1 MKFLIKY
8 NTLRKLK
15 IQKIITNI
23 NAGKFIICY
32 FNMRISEQKIEQV
45 RSSISIVDVISAYVQ
60 LRKRG
65 KNYVGL
71 CPFHNEKTPS
81 FTVSEEK
88 QIFHC
93 FGCHTGGNVFKFLME
108 YDKISF
114 VEAVQELAE
123 KQGIDLELDKNI
135 NEDQQNEL
143 EEFYELNNISAR
155 YFSDL
160 LLVQPEGEIARN
172 YFNERKLNPK
182 ILRVFGLGYSL
193 PANNSFV
200 HFAEDKNL
208 DFNKLITLG
217 LVGRSEKGRLFDRYP
232 GRIIFP
238 IFSPNGRV
246 IAFAGRKLDAST
258 PGGKYINSP
267 ETPIYIKGRT
277 LYGLSH
283 AKDEIRKKGVALVVE
298 GYMDLLALYQ
308 NNIKNVVAVSG
319 TAFTDEQV
327 LLLSRYTKNVILLFD
342 SDTAGI
348 KASMRSIEI
357 LLSQNFEI
365 KITSLPKNED
375 PDSYINKN
383 GKDKFYDLLN
393 KSKNFL
399 EYQTA
404 YYETEGMFD
413 DPVKT
418 TEAIRELVK
427 PAALIKDELKRSLL
441 IKTIAKK
448 FNLREMLIEA
458 ELNKALKNISKLESA
473 HQQRTSVQIK
483 KEEAINNQTQKSEVT
498 NNLQTERDLIKLLFE
513 DEIEIIK
520 YILENIKVD
529 DFSNENHRVIIRK
542 ISEKFSIN
550 EKIKTSLIIDEFK
563 DEKIE
568 LYLRELLFDKYSIS
582 PKWEEL
588 LPDSDNEFKLFNY
601 TVEVVNKMKINIL
614 NKLIESN
621 LKELELAENEN
632 EKFELIKLGNELKNE
647 KHTLLKEIK

>member
-1 MKFLIKY
+1 
-8 NTLRKLK
+8 
-15 IQKIITNI
+15 
-23 NAGKFIICY
+23 
-32 FNMRISEQKIEQV
+32 MRIPEHKIEQI
-45 RSSISIVDVISAYVQ
+45 RSSISIVDLISEYIQ

-65 KNYVGL
+65 KNYTGL

-93 FGCHTGGNVFKFLME
+93 FGCHAGGNVYKFLME
-108 YDKISF
+108 YEKISF

-123 KQGIDLELDKNI
+123 KLGIDLELEKSASD
-135 NEDQQNEL
+135 EQQNEL
-143 EEFYELNNISAR
+143 EELYELNNIVAR

-160 LLVQPEGEIARN
+160 LLVKPNGELAKKYFEDRN
-172 YFNERKLNPK
+172 LNPK
-182 ILRVFGLGYSL
+182 ILRIFGLGYSL
-193 PANNSFV
+193 LANNSFV

-217 LVGRSEKGRLFDRYP
+217 LVGRSEKGRLFDKYP

-246 IAFAGRKLDAST
+246 IAFAGRKLDPSA

-283 AKDEIRKKGVALVVE
+283 AKDEIRKKGAALVVE

-308 NNIKNVVAVSG
+308 NDIKNVVAVSG
-319 TAFTDEQV
+319 TAFTEEQV
-327 LLLSRYTKNVILLFD
+327 QLLSRYTKNVILLFD

-357 LLSQNFEI
+357 LLGQDFEI
-365 KITSLPKNED
+365 KITALPKDED
-375 PDSYINKN
+375 PDSYVNKY
-383 GKDKFYDLLN
+383 GKDKFYELLN
-393 KSKNFL
+393 KARNFL

-404 YYETEGMFD
+404 YYEDEGMFEE
-413 DPVKT
+413 PVT
-418 TEAIRELVK
+418 TAEAIRELVK

-448 FNLREMLIEA
+448 FNLREMLIET
-458 ELNKALKNISKLESA
+458 ELNKALKNITKLETA
-473 HQQRTSVQIK
+473 QQRRTSQTKYEESEINK
-483 KEEAINNQTQKSEVT
+483 KQKDDITS
-498 NNLQTERDLIKLLFE
+498 NLQTERDLIILLFE
-513 DEIEIIK
+513 SDIEITK
-520 YILENIKVD
+520 YILGNLNVD
-529 DFSNENHRVIIRK
+529 DFLNERHRVIVRK
-542 ISEKFSIN
+542 IADKFSAN
-550 EKIKTSLIIDEFK
+550 EVIDPSLIMNDIK
-563 DEKIE
+563 DESID

-582 PKWEEL
+582 AKWEEL
-588 LPDSDNEFKLFNY
+588 MPDSENEYKLFNY

-614 NKLIESN
+614 NKLIEQN
-621 LKELELAENEN
+621 LKELELAESED
-632 EKFELIKLGNELKNE
+632 EKSELMKLELELKNE
-647 KHTLLKEIK
+647 RSALLKK

>member
-1 MKFLIKY
+1 
-8 NTLRKLK
+8 
-15 IQKIITNI
+15 
-23 NAGKFIICY
+23 
-32 FNMRISEQKIEQV
+32 MRIPEQKIEQV
-45 RSSISIVDVISAYVQ
+45 KSSVSIVDIISEYVQ

-65 KNYVGL
+65 KNYTGL

-93 FGCHTGGNVFKFLME
+93 FGCHTGGNVYKFLME
-108 YDKISF
+108 YNKISF

-123 KQGIDLELDKNI
+123 KLGIDLEPDKNI
-135 NEDQQNEL
+135 NDERQNEL
-143 EEFYELNNISAR
+143 EELYELNNITAR

-160 LLVQPEGEIARN
+160 LLVKPEGETARK
-172 YFNERKLNPK
+172 YFEERKLLPK
-182 ILRVFGLGYSL
+182 TLRVFGLGYSL

-200 HFAEDKNL
+200 HFAEEKNL

-217 LVGRSEKGRLFDRYP
+217 LVGRSEKGRLYDRYP

-246 IAFAGRKLDAST
+246 IAFAGRKLDEST

-308 NNIKNVVAVSG
+308 NEIKNVVAVSG
-319 TAFTDEQV
+319 TAFTEEQAQ
-327 LLLSRYTKNVILLFD
+327 LLYRYTKNVILLFD

-357 LLSQNFEI
+357 LLNRNFEI
-365 KITSLPKNED
+365 KIAALPEDDD
-375 PDSYINKN
+375 PDSYINKY
-383 GKDKFYDLLN
+383 GKDKFYELLE
-393 KSKNFL
+393 KSRNFL

-404 YYETEGMFD
+404 YYESEGFFD
-413 DPVKT
+413 DPGKT
-418 TEAIRELVK
+418 AEAIRELVK

-448 FNLREMLIEA
+448 FNLREILIET
-458 ELNKALKNISKLESA
+458 ELNKALKNILKLENA
-473 HQQRTSVQIK
+473 QQRSTAFK
-483 KEEAINNQTQKSEVT
+483 TKREESKT
-498 NNLQTERDLIKLLFE
+498 NNNKAAETTNHLQTERDLIKLLFE
-513 DEIEIIK
+513 DDVEITK
-520 YILENIKVD
+520 YILENLNVD
-529 DFSNENHRVIIRK
+529 DFQNDKHREIIRK
-542 ISEKFSIN
+542 ISERYSNNKEINPSSI
-550 EKIKTSLIIDEFK
+550 LDEFENENL
-563 DEKIE
+563 D

-582 PKWEEL
+582 SKWDEL
-588 LPDSDNEFKLFNY
+588 LPDSNNEYKLFNY
-601 TVEVVNKMKINIL
+601 AVEVVNKMQINIL
-614 NKLIESN
+614 NRLIEQN
-621 LKELELAENEN
+621 LKELEKAESEE
-632 EKFELIKLGNELKNE
+632 EKFELIKLGNELKKE
-647 KHTLLKEIK
+647 RLSLLKDVK

>member
-1 MKFLIKY
+1 
-8 NTLRKLK
+8 
-15 IQKIITNI
+15 
-23 NAGKFIICY
+23 
-32 FNMRISEQKIEQV
+32 MRIPEHKIEQI
-45 RSSISIVDVISAYVQ
+45 RSSISIVDLISGYVQ

-65 KNYVGL
+65 KNYIGL

-93 FGCHTGGNVFKFLME
+93 FGCHTGGNIYKFLME
-108 YDKISF
+108 YEKISF
-114 VEAVQELAE
+114 VEAIQELAE
-123 KQGIDLELDKNI
+123 KLGIDLELEKNASD
-135 NEDQQNEL
+135 EQQNEL
-143 EEFYELNNISAR
+143 EELYELNNITAR

-160 LLVQPEGEIARN
+160 LLVKPEGEVARK
-172 YFNERKLNPK
+172 YFDDRKLNPK

-193 PANNSFV
+193 PSNNSFV

-246 IAFAGRKLDAST
+246 IAFAGRKLDSST

-283 AKDEIRKKGVALVVE
+283 AKDEIRKKGTAIIVE

-308 NNIKNVVAVSG
+308 NDIKNVVAVSG
-319 TAFTDEQV
+319 TAFTEEQV
-327 LLLSRYTKNVILLFD
+327 QLLSRYTKNVILLFD

-357 LLSQNFEI
+357 LLGQDFEI
-365 KITSLPKNED
+365 KIAALPKDED
-375 PDSYINKN
+375 PDSYVNKY
-383 GKDKFYDLLN
+383 GKDKFYELLN
-393 KSKNFL
+393 KSRNFL

-404 YYETEGMFD
+404 YYEAEGMFED
-413 DPVKT
+413 SVT
-418 TEAIRELVK
+418 TAEAIRELVK
-427 PAALIKDELKRSLL
+427 PVALIKDELKRSLL

-448 FNLREMLIEA
+448 FNLREMLIET
-458 ELNKALKNISKLESA
+458 ELNKAIKNISKLKTA
-473 HQQRTSVQIK
+473 QQRRTTSQTKYEENGINK
-483 KEEAINNQTQKSEVT
+483 KQKDDVT

-513 DEIEIIK
+513 GDIEIIK
-520 YILENIKVD
+520 YILENLNVD
-529 DFSNENHRVIIRK
+529 DFLNEMHRVIVRE
-542 ISEKFSIN
+542 ISDKYSADEIIN
-550 EKIKTSLIIDEFK
+550 PSLIMDEFK
-563 DEKIE
+563 DENIG
-568 LYLRELLFDKYSIS
+568 LYLRELLFDKHSIS
-582 PKWEEL
+582 AKWEEL
-588 LPDSDNEFKLFNY
+588 LPGSENEYKLFNY
-601 TVEVVNKMKINIL
+601 TVNVVNKMKVNIL
-614 NKLIESN
+614 NRLIERN
-621 LKELELAENEN
+621 LHELELAESED

-647 KHTLLKEIK
+647 RLTLLKEAK

>member
-1 MKFLIKY
+1 
-8 NTLRKLK
+8 
-15 IQKIITNI
+15 
-23 NAGKFIICY
+23 
-32 FNMRISEQKIEQV
+32 MRISEQKIEQV
-45 RSSISIVDVISAYVQ
+45 RSSISIVDIISDFVQ

-65 KNYVGL
+65 KNYIGL

-135 NEDQQNEL
+135 NDEQQNEL
-143 EEFYELNNISAR
+143 EEFYELNNIAAR

-160 LLVQPEGEIARN
+160 LLIKPEGEIARK

-200 HFAEDKNL
+200 RFAEDKNL
-208 DFNKLITLG
+208 DFNKVIKLG

-232 GRIIFP
+232 DRIIFP

-246 IAFAGRKLDAST
+246 IAFAGRKLDSST

-308 NNIKNVVAVSG
+308 NDIRNVVAVSG

-327 LLLSRYTKNVILLFD
+327 QLLSRYTKNVILLFD

-365 KITSLPKNED
+365 KITALPKDED
-375 PDSYINKN
+375 PDSYVNKY
-383 GKDKFYDLLN
+383 GKDKFYELLN
-393 KSKNFL
+393 KSRNFL

-404 YYETEGMFD
+404 YYETEGMFE
-413 DPVKT
+413 DPVT
-418 TEAIRELVK
+418 TAEAIRELVK

-458 ELNKALKNISKLESA
+458 ELNKALKNISKLETA
-473 HQQRTSVQIK
+473 QQHRAAVQTK
-483 KEEAINNQTQKSEVT
+483 KGETINSQTQKREVT
-498 NNLQTERDLIKLLFE
+498 SSLQTERDLIKLLFE
-513 DEIEIIK
+513 SDIEITK
-520 YILENIKVD
+520 YILENINVD
-529 DFSNENHRVIIRK
+529 NFSNENHRIIVREIAKNFSANEVI
-542 ISEKFSIN
+542 EA
-550 EKIKTSLIIDEFK
+550 SLIINAFK
-563 DEKIE
+563 DENIK

-582 PKWEEL
+582 SKWEEL
-588 LPDSDNEFKLFNY
+588 LPDSENEFKLFNY

-621 LKELELAENEN
+621 LKELELAESED
-632 EKFELIKLGNELKNE
+632 EKSELMKLELELKNE
-647 KHTLLKEIK
+647 RSALLKK

>member
-1 MKFLIKY
+1 
-8 NTLRKLK
+8 
-15 IQKIITNI
+15 
-23 NAGKFIICY
+23 
-32 FNMRISEQKIEQV
+32 MRIPEQKIEQV
-45 RSSISIVDVISAYVQ
+45 RSSISIVDIISEYVQ

-93 FGCHTGGNVFKFLME
+93 FGCHSGGNVFKFLME

-123 KQGIDLELDKNI
+123 KQGIDLEINSNI
-135 NEDQQNEL
+135 NDEQQNEM
-143 EEFYELNNISAR
+143 EEFYELNNIAAR

-160 LLVQPEGEIARN
+160 LLVQTEGEIARK
-172 YFNERKLNPK
+172 YFDERNLKPK
-182 ILRVFGLGYSL
+182 ILRVFGLGYSP

-208 DFNKLITLG
+208 DFNKLIKLG

-246 IAFAGRKLDAST
+246 TAFAGRKLDSST

-283 AKDEIRKKGVALVVE
+283 AKDEIRKKGVALIVE
-298 GYMDLLALYQ
+298 GYMDLLSLYQ
-308 NNIKNVVAVSG
+308 NDVKNVVAVSG

-327 LLLSRYTKNVILLFD
+327 QLLSRYTKNVILLFD

-357 LLSQNFEI
+357 LLNQDFEI
-365 KITSLPKNED
+365 KIAALPKGED
-375 PDSYINKN
+375 PDSFVNKY
-383 GKDKFYDLLN
+383 GKDKFYEFLN
-393 KSKNFL
+393 KSRNFL

-404 YYETEGMFD
+404 FYEAEGMFE

-418 TEAIRELVK
+418 AEAIRELVK

-458 ELNKALKNISKLESA
+458 ELNKALNNISKFETTRRK
-473 HQQRTSVQIK
+473 RTDLQTK
-483 KEEAINNQTQKSEVT
+483 KEENKIDKVSNGDVI
-498 NNLQTERDLIKLLFE
+498 NNLQTERDIIKLLFE
-513 DEIEIIK
+513 GDIEIIK

-529 DFSNENHRVIIRK
+529 DFSNENHRIILREITEHFSADKVIDA
-542 ISEKFSIN
+542 
-550 EKIKTSLIIDEFK
+550 SLIIDVLK

-568 LYLRELLFDKYSIS
+568 LYLRELLFDKHSIS
-582 PKWEEL
+582 AKWEEL
-588 LPDSDNEFKLFNY
+588 LPDSQNDYKLFNY
-601 TVEVVNKMKINIL
+601 AVEVVNKMKINIL
-614 NKLIESN
+614 NKLIGEN
-621 LKELELAENEN
+621 LIELESAVSED
-632 EKFELIKLGNELKNE
+632 EKFELIKIGNELKNE
-647 KHTLLKEIK
+647 RMSLLKEIK